1 MNDLKE
7 IIEYNEP
14 QNRKNLKYNMKER
27 IKAQFYPFLK
37 LCNLIGVKKQE
48 NMTAINFLENISNK
62 RKKS

>member
-1 MNDLKE
+1 MILKRQLK
-7 IIEYNEP
+7 IT
-14 QNRKNLKYNMKER
+14 NRIKNLKYNMKER

>member
-1 MNDLKE
+1 
-7 IIEYNEP
+7 
-14 QNRKNLKYNMKER
+14 MKER